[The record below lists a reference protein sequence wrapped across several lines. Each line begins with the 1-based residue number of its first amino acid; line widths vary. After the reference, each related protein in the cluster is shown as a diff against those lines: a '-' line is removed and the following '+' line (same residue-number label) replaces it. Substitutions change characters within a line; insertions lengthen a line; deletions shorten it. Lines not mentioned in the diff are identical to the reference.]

1 METTGDFFNIQE
13 QQLRDNNNFFNG
25 NRLSPYLNTVT
36 INLLENFEEFRKELK
51 FTYTVDW
58 QLTENL

>member
-25 NRLSPYLNTVT
+25 NRLSLYLNTVT

-51 FTYTVDW
+51 FTYIVDW

>member
-13 QQLRDNNNFFNG
+13 QQLRDNNNLFNG
-25 NRLSPYLNTVT
+25 NRLSPYLNTAT
-36 INLLENFEEFRKELK
+36 INLLENYEKFRKELK
-51 FTYTVDW
+51 FTFIVDW